1 MKNPGLWNINTI
13 LGLRLQNLGYSDTCY
28 RIYTWLKIINK
39 IGYKVQ
45 VKDYK
50 IKIQDND
57 YKIQNKDY
65 KMQDKDY
72 KIQGKVYRIPGTESK
87 IEDECYTIHYTEFK
101 MYRMK
106 IT

>member
-1 MKNPGLWNINTI
+1 
-13 LGLRLQNLGYSDTCY
+13 
-28 RIYTWLKIINK
+28 
-39 IGYKVQ
+39 
-45 VKDYK
+45 
-50 IKIQDND
+50 
-57 YKIQNKDY
+57 
-65 KMQDKDY
+65 MQDKDY